1 MNIANKYVFDPM
13 AKKLV
18 KPTGVNNLKASAPPN
33 VSVPRRTTR
42 SVTRAAHA
50 MASAVKAGATH
61 VKNTVRKSAAKPA
74 PPGPPPA
81 PSSPLTHN
89 KITFVR
95 QVPAY
100 FMAFSG
106 NRWDRGDAG
115 HNKSDAAL
123 FQTKDRPLFAP
134 DSPNF
139 DLMRLF
145 IEFKLGDTGNDPFD
159 ERTHVEEMNTATKSR
174 AKVRE
179 QILDPRLC

>member
-18 KPTGVNNLKASAPPN
+18 KPLGVNNLKAGAPSN

-50 MASAVKAGATH
+50 MASAVKAGATR
-61 VKNTVRKSAAKPA
+61 VKNTVRKSAAAAPA
-74 PPGPPPA
+74 SPGTAPA
-81 PSSPLTHN
+81 PSSLLTHN
-89 KITFVR
+89 KVTFVR

-123 FQTKDRPLFAP
+123 LSSAISTQYPTL
-134 DSPNF
+134 
-139 DLMRLF
+139 
-145 IEFKLGDTGNDPFD
+145 
-159 ERTHVEEMNTATKSR
+159 
-174 AKVRE
+174 
-179 QILDPRLC
+179 